1 MPFTGLLTDR
11 LTTRY
16 AELLQMKKEGY
27 KTIGYTPGGFMPEE
41 LVYACDAVLVPV
53 TLIQGGEQEAVSASE
68 PYLPH
73 WMDPFCKAQIGYWAL
88 QQNPLYQ
95 MIDLLVVPV
104 TDNNIRAIA
113 DAWDF
118 YTDTDVFRFG
128 VPHAKTENGFNYYLE
143 GIKRLRTKL
152 EDITGTKISDSQLA
166 NAITLCNTERDLLG
180 RISAMRKIEQP
191 PISGRDFMELNHASF
206 LLDKV
211 AVVQLFESVYAD
223 LVNSQTS
230 IATQTRI
237 LLTGSTMALE
247 DYKIY
252 DLIAKE
258 NASVVIEEFAEGMHH
273 YWEQV
278 DISGDLME
286 ALADRYF
293 RRRIP
298 PAWFRP
304 GRERLDFLVEL
315 AKEYRVDG
323 VIWYQ
328 LMYRD
333 SYDIESYYF
342 PRILHEEV
350 GLPMLKLA
358 SYYDNNEIGTF
369 QNRIEAF
376 IQMIK

>member
-1 MPFTGLLTDR
+1 MQITDLLTDR
-11 LTTRY
+11 LTTRS

-27 KTIGYTPGGFMPEE
+27 KIIGYTPGGFMPEE
-41 LVYACDAVLVPV
+41 LAYACDALPVPV
-53 TLIQGGEQEAVSASE
+53 ALIQGGQQEAVGASE

-88 QQNPLYQ
+88 QENPLYQ
-95 MIDLLVVPV
+95 MLDLLVVPV
-104 TDNNIRAIA
+104 TDNNNRAIA
-113 DAWDF
+113 DSWDF

-128 VPHAKTENGFNYYLE
+128 VPHGKTENGFNYYLE
-143 GIKRLRTKL
+143 GIRQLRIKL
-152 EDITGTKISDSQLA
+152 EDVTCTKISDSRLA
-166 NAITLCNTERDLLG
+166 DTITLCNTERDLLG
-180 RISAMRKIEQP
+180 RIGALRKAEQP
-191 PISGRDFMELNHASF
+191 PISGRDFVELHHASF
-206 LLDKV
+206 RLDKV
-211 AVVQLFESVYAD
+211 AMVQLLESVYAD
-223 LVNSQTS
+223 LMNSQPSVTTE
-230 IATQTRI
+230 ARI
-237 LLTGSTMALE
+237 LLTGSTMALG

-252 DLIAKE
+252 DLLAKE

-278 DISGDLME
+278 DLSGDLME

-315 AKEYRVDG
+315 AKEYHVNG

-342 PRILHEEV
+342 PRILHKEAD
-350 GLPMLKLA
+350 LPMLKLA
-358 SYYDNNEIGTF
+358 SYYDDNETGTF

-376 IQMIK
+376 VQVMK